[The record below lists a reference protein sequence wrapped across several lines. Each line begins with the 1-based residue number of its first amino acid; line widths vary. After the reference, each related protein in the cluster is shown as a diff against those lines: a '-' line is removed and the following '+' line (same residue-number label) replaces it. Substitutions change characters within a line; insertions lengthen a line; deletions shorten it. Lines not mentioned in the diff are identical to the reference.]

1 YYVALGAMVHFEAV
15 RRGLPITPRSQLP
28 RMGAV
33 LKRDW
38 HLLIGPLLLVWL
50 LFTGRSPMFAGFWAL
65 VVAYVL
71 SWVRKDT
78 RIGAEKTMATLIAS
92 AQAAMPVALACATV
106 GVVVGVVSTTGLGLK
121 LATGIVG
128 LAGGNLFLTMVLSM
142 VAALVLGTGLPTSA
156 TYIITAIMA
165 APALELLGVPK
176 LVAHF
181 FVFYFGILADLTP
194 PTAISTYATASIAG
208 ADVWRTQAL
217 GMMLSLSGFIIP
229 FAYVYD
235 PALLLIGASVLQIVV
250 RTAAATLGVI
260 MLSAA
265 LIGYLRR
272 RTRLW
277 ERGLLLAGSFLLI
290 FPGAWSDL
298 AGVACFVLVLV
309 AQRAAGPAA
318 AAEVA

>member
-1 YYVALGAMVHFEAV
+1 
-15 RRGLPITPRSQLP
+15 
-28 RMGAV
+28 
-33 LKRDW
+33 
-38 HLLIGPLLLVWL
+38 
-50 LFTGRSPMFAGFWAL
+50 
-65 VVAYVL
+65 
-71 SWVRKDT
+71 
-78 RIGAEKTMATLIAS
+78 
-92 AQAAMPVALACATV
+92 
-106 GVVVGVVSTTGLGLK
+106 
-121 LATGIVG
+121 
-128 LAGGNLFLTMVLSM
+128 M

-235 PALLLIGASVLQIVV
+235 PALLLIGASVPQIAL

-265 LIGYLRR
+265 LIGYLRGP
-272 RTRLW
+272 TRLW
-277 ERGLLLAGSFLLI
+277 ERALLLAGVVPADLPRRLERRRRASSASSRCSSHSAPRGPPAPRRRRDGTGH
-290 FPGAWSDL
+290 PGLRRRLRARLPRRGRARDR
-298 AGVACFVLVLV
+298 AGDDRVTTSWRSCSSTSGGG
-309 AQRAAGPAA
+309 AGPILLF
-318 AAEVA
+318 EKVARRRHPDHRQRGGQPHARWRSRSGCPSRAWRGSTRGASRTRSSRWSSPTRPSTSAC